1 VTRDGVNF
9 SVTTTIRNIDDAF
22 DGKIDTTPKDLSPA
36 DYKLVEV
43 VVGCESCRGF
53 QPIIFSTNVAP
64 KNLETASTNGSLF
77 VKVFDAD
84 GHPISG
90 ANVHIENHVA
100 IPNITVDD
108 VTDNSGMLQI
118 VDAPPGTEAYQITVS
133 KNGYSTERTYP
144 TGGGSNPFPVKPNAT
159 VILQQVTQISF
170 AIDKVSTMNISSVT
184 ENCAPVGDVPFHLT
198 GTKLIGTPDVKKFD
212 HSYSTNSSGVFSL
225 SGLEWDTYSVSITDT
240 MNDLLG
246 INPNFPVAIRP
257 NSTENVQFVMA
268 PKDPISFLVS
278 TKDSATGLP
287 LSGVNVELD
296 NGGVTL
302 SKVSGRGFLN
312 QTDWSGGDGQDD
324 IGSYSKFFSDDGF
337 IDFLTIPGEIKL
349 HYLGDGNYSSAGFLV
364 SSTFDTGSPSNF
376 YELSWKPTDQ
386 PVETGEESVKFQ
398 IATNLDNLTWNFVGP
413 DGTSASYYTLANQN
427 INAVHNGDRYFRYK
441 VFLSTED
448 PAFSPSVSDVAF
460 TFTSS
465 CVPPGQVRFGGLSA
479 GNYILRATK
488 IGYQD
493 STDDFYLNSSQS
505 KEIILLPE

>member
-1 VTRDGVNF
+1 
-9 SVTTTIRNIDDAF
+9 
-22 DGKIDTTPKDLSPA
+22 
-36 DYKLVEV
+36 
-43 VVGCESCRGF
+43 
-53 QPIIFSTNVAP
+53 
-64 KNLETASTNGSLF
+64 
-77 VKVFDAD
+77 
-84 GHPISG
+84 
-90 ANVHIENHVA
+90 
-100 IPNITVDD
+100 
-108 VTDNSGMLQI
+108 
-118 VDAPPGTEAYQITVS
+118 
-133 KNGYSTERTYP
+133 
-144 TGGGSNPFPVKPNAT
+144 
-159 VILQQVTQISF
+159 
-170 AIDKVSTMNISSVT
+170 
-184 ENCAPVGDVPFHLT
+184 VPFHLT

>member
-1 VTRDGVNF
+1 
-9 SVTTTIRNIDDAF
+9 
-22 DGKIDTTPKDLSPA
+22 
-36 DYKLVEV
+36 
-43 VVGCESCRGF
+43 
-53 QPIIFSTNVAP
+53 
-64 KNLETASTNGSLF
+64 
-77 VKVFDAD
+77 
-84 GHPISG
+84 
-90 ANVHIENHVA
+90 
-100 IPNITVDD
+100 
-108 VTDNSGMLQI
+108 
-118 VDAPPGTEAYQITVS
+118 
-133 KNGYSTERTYP
+133 
-144 TGGGSNPFPVKPNAT
+144 
-159 VILQQVTQISF
+159 
-170 AIDKVSTMNISSVT
+170 
-184 ENCAPVGDVPFHLT
+184 
-198 GTKLIGTPDVKKFD
+198 
-212 HSYSTNSSGVFSL
+212 
-225 SGLEWDTYSVSITDT
+225 
-240 MNDLLG
+240 
-246 INPNFPVAIRP
+246 
-257 NSTENVQFVMA
+257 
-268 PKDPISFLVS
+268 
-278 TKDSATGLP
+278 
-287 LSGVNVELD
+287 VELD